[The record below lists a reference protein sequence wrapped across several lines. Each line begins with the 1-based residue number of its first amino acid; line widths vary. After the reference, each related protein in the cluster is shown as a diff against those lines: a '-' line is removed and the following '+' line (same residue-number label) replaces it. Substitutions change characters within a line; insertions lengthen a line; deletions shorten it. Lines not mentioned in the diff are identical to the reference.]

1 MIDDLKAM
9 AIFAETVKRNSFR
22 GAAKSL
28 NLSPSVISYQIT
40 KLEERLGT
48 RPHISVNTKI
58 ISNSRGRKVK

>member
-48 RPHISVNTKI
+48 ALI
-58 ISNSRGRKVK
+58 